1 MSRITSANPNPKF
14 LETALSYILIVSDL
28 MEKLQIENLVIFNE
42 GKSFLV
48 FFLFFWSSLNLHNMG
63 TCP

>member
-1 MSRITSANPNPKF
+1 MNRITSANPNPKF

-48 FFLFFWSSLNLHNMG
+48 FFFFFGSSLNLHNMG
-63 TCP
+63 TP

>member
-1 MSRITSANPNPKF
+1 MSRIASANPNPKF
-14 LETALSYILIVSDL
+14 LETVLSYILIVSDL

-48 FFLFFWSSLNLHNMG
+48 FFFFFG
-63 TCP
+63 RP

>member
-1 MSRITSANPNPKF
+1 MNRITSANPNPKF

-48 FFLFFWSSLNLHNMG
+48 LFFFFGSSLNLHNMG
-63 TCP
+63 TP

>member
-1 MSRITSANPNPKF
+1 MNRITSANPNPKF
-14 LETALSYILIVSDL
+14 LETALSYIFIVSDL

-42 GKSFLV
+42 DKSFLV
-48 FFLFFWSSLNLHNMG
+48 FFFLFWSSLNLHNMG

>member
-14 LETALSYILIVSDL
+14 LYTVLSYILIVSDL

-48 FFLFFWSSLNLHNMG
+48 LFFFFWVVLKSA
-63 TCP
+63 

>member
-14 LETALSYILIVSDL
+14 LETVLSYILIVSDL

-48 FFLFFWSSLNLHNMG
+48 FFFFWLSLNLHNMG